1 MYVFSTVLNGHS
13 ARPGDGQLETSGD
26 SLEDD
31 SGLLLRE
38 LAMFLSKIYRSLHF
52 SRDISHSKALTS
64 PSITCITKFLALRFV
79 ARIFLP
85 PLQTPKNH

>member
-1 MYVFSTVLNGHS
+1 MEEFWKIEFFAEHGEMMHENPQFFVHS

-38 LAMFLSKIYRSLHF
+38 LAMFLSGTY
-52 SRDISHSKALTS
+52 
-64 PSITCITKFLALRFV
+64 
-79 ARIFLP
+79 
-85 PLQTPKNH
+85 

>member
-38 LAMFLSKIYRSLHF
+38 LAMFLSGIY
-52 SRDISHSKALTS
+52 
-64 PSITCITKFLALRFV
+64 
-79 ARIFLP
+79 
-85 PLQTPKNH
+85 